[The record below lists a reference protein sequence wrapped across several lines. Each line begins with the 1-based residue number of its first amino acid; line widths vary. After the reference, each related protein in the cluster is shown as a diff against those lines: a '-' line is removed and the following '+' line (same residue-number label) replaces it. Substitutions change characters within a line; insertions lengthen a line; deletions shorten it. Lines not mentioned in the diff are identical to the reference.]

1 MSDQSFCNCFIAHTL
16 LFSSV
21 SKTHPASF
29 WNYLSLT
36 QACCI
41 SVAMKDGLDDEQS
54 CHS

>member
-1 MSDQSFCNCFIAHTL
+1 MSDQSFCNCFIALTL

-21 SKTHPASF
+21 SLRKMQDGF
-29 WNYLSLT
+29 YYLSLT

-41 SVAMKDGLDDEQS
+41 SVVMKDGLDDEQS